1 MRLDLILD
9 SSRSMLTTRREV
21 REVVLDAIYP
31 AQLPMN
37 MVDTFGWRDDPHDDS
52 QVLYV
57 RFVDCPLYADVTVV
71 SSLIE
76 ALMTAGRTD
85 VTVEWGRD
93 GDTMFLIL
101 RQPLD

>member
-9 SSRSMLTTRREV
+9 PSCTALTTRREV

-52 QVLYV
+52 RVLYV

-93 GDTMFLIL
+93 GETMLLIL